1 MKKKLIVFSSILVVL
16 FVFMSMMLSVS
27 AKTIFT
33 LNGYDYAVT
42 SNTSVS
48 VCGWDNR
55 SEELLIPDAI
65 MGRKV
70 TAIDDSAF
78 ADNSYISSLDFSQTS
93 RLSTIGLFAFANC
106 TNISNIV
113 TIPET
118 VTKIKDNAFEGCS
131 SIPSVNI
138 EAELTYIAQFTFH
151 QCTALTEVK
160 LPDSLL
166 RIYDNAFADC
176 TNLQSVVIPESVEYI
191 SPSAFSNDPNLT
203 LGVWY
208 GSYGYE
214 YAKERSIPYVL
225 LDGVRLGDADGDG
238 NVNINDVTM
247 IQRYLAELETLEGIY
262 LHAAD
267 ANQDGTVDIADA
279 TAIQMYLAEY
289 EMDYPIGE
297 VMTQ

>member
-16 FVFMSMMLSVS
+16 SVFMSMMLSVS

-166 RIYDNAFADC
+166 RMATPF
-176 TNLQSVVIPESVEYI
+176 QI
-191 SPSAFSNDPNLT
+191 SRIGARKSATITTRALI
-203 LGVWY
+203 
-208 GSYGYE
+208 
-214 YAKERSIPYVL
+214 R
-225 LDGVRLGDADGDG
+225 
-238 NVNINDVTM
+238 
-247 IQRYLAELETLEGIY
+247 
-262 LHAAD
+262 
-267 ANQDGTVDIADA
+267 TVDFASPQKSETRAGMNSSRDSRRRRLLL
-279 TAIQMYLAEY
+279 T
-289 EMDYPIGE
+289 
-297 VMTQ
+297 

>member
-1 MKKKLIVFSSILVVL
+1 MKKKLIVFSSILVALSV
-16 FVFMSMMLSVS
+16 FVSMTLSVS

-33 LNGYDYAVT
+33 LNGYDYSVT

-55 SEELLIPDAI
+55 SDELSIPDAI
-65 MGRKV
+65 MERKV

-118 VTKIKDNAFEGCS
+118 VTRIKDNAFEGCS

-203 LGVWY
+203 LGVYY

-225 LDGVRLGDADGDG
+225 LDGVRLGDADGVDG
-238 NVNINDVTM
+238 VNINDVTA
-247 IQRYLAELETLEGIY
+247 IQCHLAELKTVEGIY
-262 LHAAD
+262 LMAAD
-267 ANQDGTVDIADA
+267 ANQDDIVDISDA
-279 TAIQMYLAEY
+279 TVIQMYIAEY
-289 EMDYPIGE
+289 DIPYPVGE
-297 VMTQ
+297 IITQ